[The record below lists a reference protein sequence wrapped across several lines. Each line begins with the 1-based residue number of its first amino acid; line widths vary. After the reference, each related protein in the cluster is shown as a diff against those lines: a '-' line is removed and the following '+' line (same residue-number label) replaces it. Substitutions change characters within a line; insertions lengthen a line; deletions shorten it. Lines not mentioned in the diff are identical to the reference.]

1 MFTTHEEYETGIVT
15 LKERLK
21 ERVRSVFEDIC
32 IECQHHVFD
41 VWGHVLDVSKPD
53 FMAFTNGANEEWCD
67 KISSL
72 FETSFDSVLYV
83 VFSKDKDIEMETLE
97 LFIDNFFDK
106 CHIFD
111 EILVTIL

>member
-1 MFTTHEEYETGIVT
+1 MFQEISIACH
-15 LKERLK
+15 
-21 ERVRSVFEDIC
+21 
-32 IECQHHVFD
+32 HHVFD

-53 FMAFTNGANEEWCD
+53 FMAFTNGTNEEWCD
-67 KISSL
+67 KISCL

-83 VFSKDKDIEMETLE
+83 VFSKDQAIEMKTLE